1 MIASVGAGER
11 GSKMSDRNGLEMRTR
26 VAIVG
31 AGPAGMVLAIELG
44 RRGVDCVLIDE
55 DIRPPRF
62 PKANAT
68 TARSMEHFRR
78 LGLSARIRGLG
89 LPPDFPQDVAYFTR
103 YTTHELARLPG
114 LTREEA
120 RLRRAQHDDRWPTP
134 EPLHRGQQM
143 LIEPVLLDEVKR
155 HASIRLA
162 LGWRIDTVVPH
173 ATGAVVSGESTSG
186 GEPIRIE
193 ADYVVGCDGPRSR
206 VREALDIRYEGL
218 REDDRDF
225 MGGRMLTVYYRS
237 PGFYAAS
244 GQRNAWQYWAV
255 NRECRGLTISI
266 DGREELACALQCPQG
281 VQPSIEFAERGLTAT
296 MGAPFEREIL
306 GMSEWTAGY
315 MLVAERFTDLSPEP
329 RLFLAGDAAHLFTP
343 TGGQGYN
350 TAVDDAVNLGWK
362 LAARC
367 LGWGGPRLL
376 ASYQAERQ
384 PIARRNTRFSYA
396 MAESIG
402 RLPVPEYL
410 EEDSAAG
417 RQARAVLGERLSDH
431 ARREFDIPGIHL
443 GVFYA
448 DSPVI
453 GASPFT
459 IPADVPADDWHH
471 YRPHA
476 TPGARAPHLW
486 VDGERALYD
495 CFGRD
500 FTLLCLGNANSVE
513 ARSAVTAARQAGV
526 PIDLLELDHELA
538 RQLYDAPYV
547 LVRPDH
553 HIGWRGHALADDFE
567 RVLAL
572 ACGR

>member
-1 MIASVGAGER
+1 MDSE
-11 GSKMSDRNGLEMRTR
+11 SNTLRTQ
-26 VAIVG
+26 VAIAG
-31 AGPAGMVLAIELG
+31 GGPAGMVLAIELG
-44 RRGVDCVLIDE
+44 RRGVPCVLIDE
-55 DIRPPRF
+55 DERPPRF

-78 LGLSARIRGLG
+78 LGFADRIRAQG
-89 LPPDFPQDVAYFTR
+89 LPPDFPQDIAYFTR
-103 YTTHELARLPG
+103 YARHELARLPG

-120 RLRRAQHDDRWPTP
+120 RSRRASHDDRWPTP

-143 LIEPVLLDEVKR
+143 LIEPVLLEQVR
-155 HASIRLA
+155 RYPSVSLQLGTGVVSVERLDA
-162 LGWRIDTVVPH
+162 GGRLH
-173 ATGAVVSGESTSG
+173 CESAATGR
-186 GEPIRIE
+186 PLRIE

-206 VREALDIRYEGL
+206 VREALGIRYEGL

-225 MGGRMLTVYYRS
+225 MGGRMLTVYFRA
-237 PGFYAAS
+237 PGFYEAT
-244 GQRNAWQYWAV
+244 GKQRAWQYWAV

-266 DGREELACALQCPQG
+266 DGSGQIACALQLPAG
-281 VQPSIEFAERGLTAT
+281 VAPTREFAERGLVAT
-296 MGAPFEREIL
+296 MGAPFDFEII

-315 MLVAERFTDLSPEP
+315 MLVAERFADDSPEP
-329 RLFLAGDAAHLFTP
+329 RLLLAGDAAHLFTP

-362 LAARC
+362 LAAVC
-367 LGWGGPRLL
+367 QGWARPSLL

-402 RLPVPEYL
+402 RLPLPDHL
-410 EEDSAAG
+410 EHDSDAG
-417 RQARAVLGERLSDH
+417 HVARAVLGERLAEH

-448 DSPVI
+448 GSPLI
-453 GASPFT
+453 GLDAALAPT
-459 IPADVPADDWHH
+459 DDWTH

-486 VDGERALYD
+486 VDEHRAIFD

-500 FTLLCLGNANSVE
+500 FTLLCLDGADHANAQRIAEQAQRAGLPLETVSIAGST
-513 ARSAVTAARQAGV
+513 ARELYGAGH
-526 PIDLLELDHELA
+526 ILI
-538 RQLYDAPYV
+538 
-547 LVRPDH
+547 RPDH
-553 HIGWRGHALADDFE
+553 HVGWRGDRLTPDFDQ
-567 RVLAL
+567 VLSRAR
-572 ACGR
+572 GG

>member
-1 MIASVGAGER
+1 LDARSTR
-11 GSKMSDRNGLEMRTR
+11 LRTR

-44 RRGVDCVLIDE
+44 RRGVPCMLIDE
-55 DIRPPRF
+55 DEQPPRF

-78 LGLSARIRGLG
+78 LGFSDRIRAQG
-89 LPPDFPQDVAYFTR
+89 LPSDFPQDIAYFTR
-103 YTTHELARLPG
+103 YAGPELARLPG
-114 LTREEA
+114 LTREQA
-120 RLRRAQHDDRWPTP
+120 QNRRAAHDDRWPTP

-155 HASIRLA
+155 YPSVMLQLGTRVSAVERLSA
-162 LGWRIDTVVPH
+162 GGLVQC
-173 ATGAVVSGESTSG
+173 ESAARG
-186 GEPIRIE
+186 QPFEIE

-206 VREALDIRYEGL
+206 VREALGIRYEGL

-225 MGGRMLTVYYRS
+225 MGGRMLTVYFRA
-237 PGFYAAS
+237 PAFYATT
-244 GQRNAWQYWAV
+244 GKQRSWQYWAV

-266 DGREELACALQCPQG
+266 DGQDQIACALQLPSG
-281 VQPSIEFAERGLTAT
+281 VAPSREFAERGLIAT
-296 MGAPFEREIL
+296 MGKPFDFEII
-306 GMSEWTAGY
+306 GISEWTAGY
-315 MLVAERFTDLSPEP
+315 MLVAERFADESPQP
-329 RLFLAGDAAHLFTP
+329 RLLLAGDAAHLFTP

-362 LAARC
+362 LAAVC
-367 LGWGGPRLL
+367 QGWGGPSLL

-402 RLPVPEYL
+402 RLPLPEHL
-410 EEDSAAG
+410 EFDTEEG
-417 RQARAVLGERLSDH
+417 RAARAVLGERLAEH

-443 GVFYA
+443 GIFYA
-448 DSPVI
+448 DSPLI
-453 GASPFT
+453 GLDASHAP
-459 IPADVPADDWHH
+459 DDDWYA

-486 VDGERALYD
+486 VDEQRALFD

-500 FTLLCLGNANSVE
+500 FTLLCLDGADHAAAATVSL
-513 ARSAVTAARQAGV
+513 RARQAGV
-526 PIDLLELDHELA
+526 PLEAVQVAGATARELYGA
-538 RQLYDAPYV
+538 NHV
-547 LVRPDH
+547 LIRPDH
-553 HIGWRGHALADDFE
+553 HVGWRGDRLPQDFE
-567 RVLAL
+567 QLLARARGAL
-572 ACGR
+572 